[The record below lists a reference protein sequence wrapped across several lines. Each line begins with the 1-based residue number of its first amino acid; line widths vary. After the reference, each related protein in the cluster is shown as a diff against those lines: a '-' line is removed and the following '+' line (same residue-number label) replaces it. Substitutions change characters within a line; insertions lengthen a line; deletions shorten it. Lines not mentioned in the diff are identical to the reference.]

1 MDLGIKDKVA
11 LITGSGG
18 GLGRIVALQLA
29 QEGCKIVIADVRKEG
44 VDKVVEEIKG
54 LNVEVIGFQCDITK
68 TDQIEAMLAEITAKW
83 KAVDIL
89 VNNAAVLDNMAPI
102 EKMKDNLW
110 LRDIAVNLTGTYYI
124 TKACF
129 TAMKAQKWGRIVT
142 MSSVAGALG
151 GFGQASYSASKSGV
165 IGLMRTVALEGGRY
179 NITANSIVGGI
190 IATEIYPTIRADM
203 RERLEKRTVFMRP
216 GKPAEIA
223 DSIVFLC
230 SERASYVTGTEMYLT
245 GGIHLFTF

>member
-11 LITGSGG
+11 LVTGSGG
-18 GLGRIVALQLA
+18 GLGRIVSLKLA
-29 QEGCKIVIADVRKEG
+29 QEGCKLVIADVKKEG
-44 VDKVVEEIKG
+44 VDKVVEEIKALG
-54 LNVEVIGFQCDITK
+54 AEAIGYECDITK
-68 TDQIEAMLAEITAKW
+68 PEKLEEMLQDITSKW

-102 EKMKDNLW
+102 DKMKDSLW
-110 LRDIAVNLTGTYYI
+110 LRDIAVNLTGTYYV

-129 TAMKAQKWGRIVT
+129 SGMKAQNWGRIVT

-165 IGLMRTVALEGGRY
+165 TGLMRTVALEGGRN
-179 NITANSIVGGI
+179 NITANSIVAGI
-190 IATEIYPTIRADM
+190 IATEIYPTIREDM
-203 RERLEKRTVFMRP
+203 RKRLEKRTVFLRP
-216 GKPAEIA
+216 ANPDEIA
-223 DSIVFLC
+223 DSIVYLC